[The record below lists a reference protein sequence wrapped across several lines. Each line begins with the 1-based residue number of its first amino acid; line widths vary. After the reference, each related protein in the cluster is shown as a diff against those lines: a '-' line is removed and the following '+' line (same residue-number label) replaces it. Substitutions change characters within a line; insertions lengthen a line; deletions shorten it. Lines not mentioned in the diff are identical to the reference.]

1 MKNAWN
7 LYSLRTKDYNELYID
22 NFKFR
27 LEINVFAKWGI
38 VRDFTWSTQHCRPF
52 CKVLVNFSSSNRSII
67 DPFPLPDIEQTEG
80 RISFV
85 RVGAFLFII
94 NSLGN
99 CAAISASSV
108 WNCLVLQRR
117 DNREKLSAPVSDT
130 LHSFN
135 SNQCS

>member
-1 MKNAWN
+1 M
-7 LYSLRTKDYNELYID
+7 Y
-22 NFKFR
+22 
-27 LEINVFAKWGI
+27 FAKWDI
-38 VRDFTWSTQHCRPF
+38 VRDFTWSTQLCRPF
-52 CKVLVNFSSSNRSII
+52 CKVLVNFSSCNRSII

-85 RVGAFLFII
+85 RVSAFLFII

-99 CAAISASSV
+99 CAATSASSV

-135 SNQCS
+135 SNQCSQEREKPLFILISTLSIFLK